1 MTMLIRAVV
10 LIAALGIAAFAHA
23 APPAGAKPLSPVEA
37 RKELTA
43 MGLGY
48 ANQEQFR
55 QAITRRDLIAVDL
68 FIAAKGFDFQRYGG
82 EVLTALQKNDL
93 ELASK
98 LIQAGVPITQRML
111 ALAISLKNLEMVRYL
126 VEEHGANAATWLN
139 KPALIVEENKAT
151 FTLPLNFA
159 AHYGTA
165 EVVNYLIDK
174 GANVNAIDAKL
185 AQGRRELIK
194 APETALMS
202 AVRALNADTAKALLA
217 RGADPNRVVIQ
228 EHRAGRQ
235 IFTLAAGIAEAKHTA
250 LSYVEDKEITPGPGD
265 RREAVVAL
273 LKGHRAKQPEEVETV
288 SQNAQIK
295 N

>member
-1 MTMLIRAVV
+1 MPGCSIRAVF
-10 LIAALGIAAFAHA
+10 LIAALSTATFVHA
-23 APPAGAKPLSPVEA
+23 APPAGTKPLSPVEA

-55 QAITRRDLIAVDL
+55 QAIARRDLIAVDL
-68 FIAAKGFDFQRYGG
+68 FIAAKGFELQRYNG

-93 ELASK
+93 ELGSK
-98 LIQAGVPITQRML
+98 LIKAGVPVTPRML

-126 VEEHGANAATWLN
+126 VEEHGANAAWLN
-139 KPALIVEENKAT
+139 RPALIVEENKAT
-151 FTLPLNFA
+151 FTLPLHFA
-159 AHYGTA
+159 AHYGNA

-202 AVRALNADTAKALLA
+202 AARALNADTVKVLLA

-235 IFTLAAGIAEAKHTA
+235 IFTLAAGIAEARHTA
-250 LSYVEDKEITPGPGD
+250 LSYVEDKEITPGPSD
-265 RREAVVAL
+265 RREAVVGL
-273 LKGHRAKQPEEVETV
+273 LKGRGAKHPEEVGAASAAATETR
-288 SQNAQIK
+288 
-295 N
+295 

>member
-1 MTMLIRAVV
+1 MLGYPIRAIV
-10 LIAALGIAAFAHA
+10 LIAVLSTATFVHA

-48 ANQEQFR
+48 SNPEQFR
-55 QAITRRDLIAVDL
+55 QAIARRDLIAVDL
-68 FIAAKGFDFQRYGG
+68 FIAAKGFEFQRYGG

-93 ELASK
+93 ELASR
-98 LIQAGVPITQRML
+98 LIKAGVPVAPRML

-126 VEEHGANAATWLN
+126 VEEHGANAAAWLN

-151 FTLPLNFA
+151 FTLPLHFA

-174 GANVNAIDAKL
+174 GANVNAVDAKL

-202 AVRALNADTAKALLA
+202 AARALNAETVKALLA
-217 RGADPNRVVIQ
+217 RNADPNLVVIQ

-235 IFTLAAGIAEAKHTA
+235 IFTMAAGIAEARHTA
-250 LSYVEDKEITPGPGD
+250 LSYAEDKEITPGPGD
-265 RREAVVAL
+265 RREAVVEL
-273 LKGHRAKQPEEVETV
+273 LKGRGAKHPEQIAAASAAAEV
-288 SQNAQIK
+288 K
-295 N
+295 